1 MKKNYLKPLCMTTP
15 MRGLRLLEGSLV
27 KSGTSVNTASDI
39 GWSREQNDYPQP
51 TSVWDD

>member
-1 MKKNYLKPLCMTTP
+1 MTTP

-51 TSVWDD
+51 SSVWDD